1 MILENLEWNTNYGM
15 KMITSLSVIQVLTNG
30 YTHHM
35 AADQFCLRWN
45 NFQINITSAL
55 ESLKSDEDL
64 VDVTLTCDGQNVKA
78 HKVIL
83 SACSPYFRNV
93 FKENPCQHPVVIL
106 KDVRYED
113 VQALLSFMYQ
123 GEVYISQDRLAPFL
137 HTAELLQVRGLA
149 GAANPFRETQQQQ
162 QSPAPPPP
170 PPPPTALQPQVTTSH
185 SKQRKP
191 VSLPSVPPPVS
202 PHLHTH
208 TRPSLPASPAFI
220 TSEQPATVSP
230 ELPVPVSVSPTLSQP
245 SSPQHDDTPVPLSK
259 RRKAFPRRFAVTPVP
274 PQLSSQEEFSA
285 PPHQTAS
292 QTPAVPDSPLHDLP
306 VTIKKEPICQD
317 EGGIQEEQTVRG
329 MDGNG
334 SPSAS
339 GASEDTDCFGS
350 NLGDEDSRGVPLKEE
365 SRGSSPPASQQQSM
379 LMRSLS
385 GAPPQHTA
393 VHEDVIRR
401 QKRRSQ
407 CSRQPRPCH
416 LCHRMFSN
424 SGNLKQHIQNVHLP
438 AQFITCPCCP
448 KLLKNKH
455 YLRKHLVLYHGAP
468 LRRIHTHAGR
478 IVCV

>member
-1 MILENLEWNTNYGM
+1 
-15 KMITSLSVIQVLTNG
+15 
-30 YTHHM
+30 M

-149 GAANPFRETQQQQ
+149 GAANPFRETQQQ
-162 QSPAPPPP
+162 SPAPPPP

-191 VSLPSVPPPVS
+191 VSLPSVPPPVA

-208 TRPSLPASPAFI
+208 TRPSLPASPAFV

-285 PPHQTAS
+285 LPHQTAS

-317 EGGIQEEQTVRG
+317 EGDIQEEQTIRG

-385 GAPPQHTA
+385 GAPPQHAAVPEGGSGGKSGVGGGMATA
-393 VHEDVIRR
+393 TGAVAIAAAGAPHVPQGGTCPHCGQSYSNQSSLKYHVRLVHTDMTNRH
-401 QKRRSQ
+401 
-407 CSRQPRPCH
+407 CCH
-416 LCHRMFSN
+416 LCPRSFALRDVFKEHMWSKH
-424 SGNLKQHIQNVHLP
+424 KQK
-438 AQFITCPCCP
+438 C
-448 KLLKNKH
+448 
-455 YLRKHLVLYHGAP
+455 
-468 LRRIHTHAGR
+468 
-478 IVCV
+478 

>member
-1 MILENLEWNTNYGM
+1 
-15 KMITSLSVIQVLTNG
+15 
-30 YTHHM
+30 M

-149 GAANPFRETQQQQ
+149 GAANPFRETQQQ
-162 QSPAPPPP
+162 SPAPPPP

-191 VSLPSVPPPVS
+191 VSLPSVPPPVA

-208 TRPSLPASPAFI
+208 TRPSLPASPAFV

-285 PPHQTAS
+285 LPHQTAS

-317 EGGIQEEQTVRG
+317 EGDIQEEQTIRG

-385 GAPPQHTA
+385 GAPPQHAA
-393 VHEDVIRR
+393 VPEGTQSSWSTEPSWSTPQPTTLTPRQLAIRIANRNMYQRRKHIWQSRRPVNCPNCHKVI
-401 QKRRSQ
+401 S
-407 CSRQPRPCH
+407 
-416 LCHRMFSN
+416 MAY
-424 SGNLKQHIQNVHLP
+424 NLKSHM
-438 AQFITCPCCP
+438 ITC
-448 KLLKNKH
+448 
-455 YLRKHLVLYHGAP
+455 LRKTSNLSSKTEVA
-468 LRRIHTHAGR
+468 THDRGWTT
-478 IVCV
+478 I